1 MTTESSLSGP
11 RWYAVQT
18 LSNQEA
24 KVKKY
29 LDKFVEI
36 EDMGD
41 CIFEVLMPT
50 EVVTEFK
57 NGKKTQK
64 TRKFYPGYVFLHMN
78 LFDEDG
84 KILQKPWYFVR
95 STQGV
100 IGFVGGERPVPL
112 KKDEIERILG
122 QVKEAEGRETPKVQ
136 FEVGEDVKITDGPFL
151 NLTGRIDEIDPE
163 RGRLKVSVSIFG
175 RFTPVEL
182 EYWQVE
188 VAEE

>member
-64 TRKFYPGYVFLHMN
+64 TRKFYPGYVFLHMH

-112 KKDEIERILG
+112 KKDEIDRILG

-175 RFTPVEL
+175 RPTPVEL
-182 EYWQVE
+182 EFNQVE
-188 VAEE
+188 KAS